1 VSAGAPLSAPYH
13 GLIPYGEEDAPYFF
27 GRDAEREVILANL
40 QASRLTLVYGP
51 SGVGKSSLLRAG
63 VAHYARLLAAQNL
76 AERGEAEPGVIVH
89 NAWRDDPMVSLTG
102 AVQAATAQAL
112 TQMNRSAEQPPG
124 RREFIRSLEAWS
136 TQMSGDLFLILDQ
149 FEEYLLYHPE
159 DEGDGSFAVEF
170 PRAVNRAGLRASFLV
185 SIREDSLSRLDR
197 FKGRIVNLFDNY
209 LRVEHLNIESA
220 RAAIEGPVAEYNRR
234 LPAGSVPV
242 TIDPGLVVAVL
253 GQLQAG
259 HATSAMAGR
268 GGAEPGGLVSS
279 RIETSF
285 LQLVMTRLWDEMVRT
300 GGHVL
305 QVNMLLQLGGADTIM
320 HTHLDTVMSALPPEN
335 QQIAA
340 RVFHY
345 LVTSTGAKVAHT
357 ASDLSDYAGV
367 PEAEVTPVLNQL
379 AVPKFRVLRTV
390 EPPPD
395 RPLATRYEIFHD
407 VLAGPILDWRQRY
420 MQAESRRELE
430 QRLEQQRIEAEKRAA
445 EERQKL
451 ELADAKRIAAAERR
465 VSGLLRVVVALLIA
479 GLLMVGAA
487 LVYAAAQARAAQR
500 AAADAEARANAFA
513 EQAEQLAAQST
524 RLAQV
529 VALALTA
536 QGQAPPSTATPTAT
550 LQPIVVSPGPSRTP
564 THTGTPGP
572 SPTSTRTGT
581 PGPSRTPTRT
591 LVPASNPAIATI
603 AALATIAARGTFVFE
618 GQWVHNFGTMTLQQ
632 RGASVSGSYFD
643 AFGNN
648 NGAVSGDVTGDVLN
662 GTWSAGNVVFQGVSG
677 IMQAKLDPDGQSFGG
692 MWNKVTPWCGALAT
706 AHMPDGCGFAGDWQ
720 IRVAG
725 ATGRMSLA
733 QTGKDVT
740 GTFFDGSTT
749 AALNGSLQY
758 RDQAIVLA
766 GAWRN
771 ADFRG
776 QFTFYMTDAEGSRF
790 SGNSNGSFEFC
801 GARPKTEPP
810 PACLRK

>member
-1 VSAGAPLSAPYH
+1 MSAGALLAVPYH
-13 GLIPYGEEDAPYFF
+13 GLIPYDEEDAPYFF

-63 VAHYARLLAAQNL
+63 VAHHARLLAAQNL

-89 NAWRDDPMVSLTG
+89 NAWRDDPMVSLTE

-112 TQMNRSAEQPPG
+112 TQMNRSAEPAPG

-136 TQMSGDLFLILDQ
+136 TQVSGDLFLILDQ

-159 DEGDGSFAVEF
+159 DEGEGSFAVEF

-185 SIREDSLSRLDR
+185 SMREDSLSRLDR

-209 LRVEHLNIESA
+209 LRVEHLNIEAA
-220 RAAIEGPVAEYNRR
+220 RAAIEGPIAEYNRR
-234 LPAGSVPV
+234 LPASSVPV
-242 TIDPGLVVAVL
+242 SIEPGLVLAVL
-253 GQLQAG
+253 GQLQAS

-268 GGAEPGGLVSS
+268 GGTEPGGPVSS

-300 GGHVL
+300 GERVL
-305 QVNMLLQLGGADTIM
+305 RVNMLLQLGGADTIM

-367 PEAEVTPVLNQL
+367 PEAAVTPVLNRL
-379 AVPKFRVLRTV
+379 ASPQFRVLRTV

-420 MQAESRRELE
+420 LQAESRRELE

-451 ELADAKRIAAAERR
+451 ELADAKRIATAEQRASR
-465 VSGLLRVVVALLIA
+465 LLRVVVALLIV
-479 GLLMVGAA
+479 GLLVVGAA

-500 AAADAEARANAFA
+500 DAADAEARANAFA

-536 QGQAPPSTATPTAT
+536 QGQAPPTTATPTVT

-564 THTGTPGP
+564 TRTGTPGP
-572 SPTSTRTGT
+572 SPTSTRTAI
-581 PGPSRTPTRT
+581 PGPSRTPT
-591 LVPASNPAIATI
+591 LSPASNPAIATI
-603 AALATIAARGTFVFE
+603 AALATTAARGSFVFD

-648 NGAVSGDVTGDVLN
+648 NGAVSGNVTGSVLN
-662 GTWSAGNVVFQGVSG
+662 GTWSAGSVVFQGASG
-677 IMQAKLDPDGQSFGG
+677 IMQATMDSEGQSFGG

-706 AHMPDGCGFAGDWQ
+706 ARMPDGCGFAGDWQ
-720 IRVAG
+720 IQVAG

-758 RDQAIVLA
+758 HDQAIVLA

-776 QFTFYMTDAEGSRF
+776 QFTFYMTDADGSRF

-801 GARPKTEPP
+801 GARPRTERPA
-810 PACLRK
+810 ACLRK